1 MAGQSF
7 LVSNF
12 AFMQAH
18 RKVISVENIFK
29 KKLAEGILK
38 KFSDHDDEKDTSV
51 DNYDNEDSDFIK
63 SSEFSNSN
71 YNQSNYSKKELEE
84 KKLQES
90 EESSDPE
97 DENENIVNLG
107 NAVNNLWNE
116 ALNKIIFNADDNIE
130 EDDFDENESNNSNNS
145 SISCGELNEV
155 KKLALDDKGDNRH
168 CIRFSRRLLDFD
180 IMHEINL
187 LIDTMIYNIREGNNS
202 VNNLLYSVGSNDS
215 PFTSGI

>member
-1 MAGQSF
+1 MDGQSF
-7 LVSNF
+7 LLSNF
-12 AFMQAH
+12 ALMQAH
-18 RKVISVENIFK
+18 RKVTSVDNNFK
-29 KKLAEGILK
+29 KKLAESILK
-38 KFSDHDDEKDTSV
+38 KISDHDDEKDTSV

-63 SSEFSNSN
+63 SSELSNSN

-84 KKLQES
+84 NKIQES
-90 EESSDPE
+90 EESNDPE
-97 DENENIVNLG
+97 DEDENIVNLG

-116 ALNKIIFNADDNIE
+116 ALNKIIFDADDNIE
-130 EDDFDENESNNSNNS
+130 EDDFDENESNNSNS
-145 SISCGELNEV
+145 SISCGELDEV

-180 IMHEINL
+180 IMPEINL